1 MCFGLNY
8 HRKPSTSSSTSAFP
22 PQPVDRNK
30 VLSRLKFAIEK
41 LDHATKESE
50 RRKTYAR
57 QMLLEAS
64 ADGERDLAGVYREN
78 VVRHDRD
85 IIFYGRLQSQLESM
99 CGKVRQA
106 QSDSELMESF
116 IAATRELLDGNAD
129 EILAHID
136 TSDVYDDV
144 LAALTR
150 YIEGVIDDAASS
162 TVLVA
167 NEISEDSDGS
177 ETDPNSSGGTQV
189 SRISFTLK
197 AVKRASRFSSELLKK
212 RRPRPA

>member
-1 MCFGLNY
+1 
-8 HRKPSTSSSTSAFP
+8 
-22 PQPVDRNK
+22 
-30 VLSRLKFAIEK
+30 
-41 LDHATKESE
+41 
-50 RRKTYAR
+50 
-57 QMLLEAS
+57 
-64 ADGERDLAGVYREN
+64 
-78 VVRHDRD
+78 
-85 IIFYGRLQSQLESM
+85 
-99 CGKVRQA
+99 
-106 QSDSELMESF
+106 MESF